1 MTLSIHF
8 FSYSAAE
15 VTVILANVSK
25 YLTYVRSSVSYV
37 QKHLNSVREP
47 LEFVQVNILLNTC
60 SAYEDVQRI
69 SYFVADHYNY
79 GEEKSL
85 RHVAMVAKFLDD
97 NKPKRHRLKKWIRTV
112 SNSLRKHPLLLALRR
127 RGRFARRNVCDSAA
141 EIPYWWR
148 KPMFTS

>member
-47 LEFVQVNILLNTC
+47 LEFVQVNI
-60 SAYEDVQRI
+60 Y
-69 SYFVADHYNY
+69 
-79 GEEKSL
+79 
-85 RHVAMVAKFLDD
+85 
-97 NKPKRHRLKKWIRTV
+97 
-112 SNSLRKHPLLLALRR
+112 
-127 RGRFARRNVCDSAA
+127 
-141 EIPYWWR
+141 
-148 KPMFTS
+148 